1 MSKKP
6 IYPSEFKLEAAG
18 LVLDQGYSIAKAC
31 KEMNVGRTAMTR
43 WVNQLRAE
51 RAGETPQAATAMTEQ
66 QREIQKLKATIKRLE
81 REKEI
86 LKKASALLM
95 TDTFS
100 V

>member
-6 IYPSEFKLEAAG
+6 TYPPEFKSEAAG

-31 KEMNVGRTAMTR
+31 KEMNVSRTAMTR
-43 WVNQLRAE
+43 WVSQLRAE
-51 RAGETPQAATAMTEQ
+51 RAGETPEAATAITEH
-66 QREIQKLKATIKRLE
+66 QREIQALNATIKRLE

-95 TDTFS
+95 TDAFS

>member
-6 IYPSEFKLEAAG
+6 TYPPEFKSEAAS
-18 LVLDQGYSIAKAC
+18 LVIDQNYSIAKAC

-43 WVNQLRAE
+43 WVKQRRAE
-51 RAGETPQAATAMTEQ
+51 RAGETPEAATAITEQ
-66 QREIQKLKATIKRLE
+66 QRDIQALKATIKRLE

-95 TDTFS
+95 TDAFN

>member
-6 IYPSEFKLEAAG
+6 NYPPEFKLEAAS
-18 LVLDQGYSIAKAC
+18 LVLDHSYSIAKAC

-51 RAGETPQAATAMTEQ
+51 RTGETPQTATAITEQ
-66 QREIQKLKATIKRLE
+66 QREIQTLKSTIKRLE
-81 REKEI
+81 REKGI

>member
-1 MSKKP
+1 MNKKP
-6 IYPSEFKLEAAG
+6 TYPPEFKSESAS

-43 WVNQLRAE
+43 WVQQLRAE
-51 RAGETPQAATAMTEQ
+51 RAGETPESATAITEH
-66 QREIQKLKATIKRLE
+66 QREIQVLKATIKRLE

-95 TDTFS
+95 TDAFS